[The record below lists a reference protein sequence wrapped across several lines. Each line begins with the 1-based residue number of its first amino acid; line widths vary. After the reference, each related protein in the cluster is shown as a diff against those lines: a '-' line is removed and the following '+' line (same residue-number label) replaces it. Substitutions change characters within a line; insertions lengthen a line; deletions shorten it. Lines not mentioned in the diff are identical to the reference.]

1 MNKITLNI
9 YSDKSEEIIHSCN
22 IETTLD
28 PSNEDF
34 TEDFEV
40 DILDD
45 IFTELN
51 IDSSNVY
58 YEVL

>member
-1 MNKITLNI
+1 MNKLILNI

-22 IETTLD
+22 IETTLNPKSD
-28 PSNEDF
+28 DF
-34 TEDFEV
+34 TEDFEM
-40 DILDD
+40 DILED

-58 YEVL
+58 YEVI